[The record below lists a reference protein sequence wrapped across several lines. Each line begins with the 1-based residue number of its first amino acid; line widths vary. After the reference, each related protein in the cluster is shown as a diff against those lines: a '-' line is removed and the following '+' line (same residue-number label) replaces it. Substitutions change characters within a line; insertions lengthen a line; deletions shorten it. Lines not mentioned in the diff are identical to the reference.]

1 MYLERDIHLTQLYG
15 SHRCYLRARGGLQG
29 EEGVHEREREQN
41 TQVRK
46 NRVRVAAESPALML
60 SDLSS
65 EHAPRMSPSGF
76 FASKIAFCFSPVI
89 SLPDPVMTSS

>member
-1 MYLERDIHLTQLYG
+1 M
-15 SHRCYLRARGGLQG
+15 
-29 EEGVHEREREQN
+29 REREQN

-46 NRVRVAAESPALML
+46 NRVRVAAESPALMF

-76 FASKIAFCFSPVI
+76 ILPLKSPSAFR
-89 SLPDPVMTSS
+89 L